1 MKKMVG
7 TLIVLMAVCGLIIS
21 PSALSKEKTFVLR
34 YGEGTPVTKKWSLQ
48 GTASRVFTEE
58 VAARSNGRIKVEIY
72 DRAQLGS
79 LESLVNQVRQG
90 LIQGTTAAD
99 GQFAPY
105 YPNVQIFGLPYLF
118 VDDVVA
124 WDVISS
130 PLAEKIR
137 EDMAQKT
144 GMRPVAW
151 YGQGF
156 RHYSNSKRPIKTV
169 ADMKGLK
176 IRTMNNPMHMQIVK
190 LLGASPTPISWS
202 EIYSAL
208 QTGVVDGQENSLPI
222 FRIPKLE
229 EVQKYIILDGH
240 VYGLMCLVINEKW
253 YQSLPDDLKAVIN
266 QSARVAETVQ
276 NGLSILQPS
285 RDIDELTAMGLEIYD
300 PPLEVK
306 EEFKALTHQP
316 AVEWLKKKI
325 DPAWVDAILAET
337 AKAEKRHGF

>member
-1 MKKMVG
+1 MILLLG
-7 TLIVLMAVCGLIIS
+7 IYGLIFC
-21 PSALSKEKTFVLR
+21 PAALSKEKTFVLK
-34 YGEGTPVTKKWSLQ
+34 YGEGVPVTKKWSMM
-48 GTASRVFTEE
+48 GTASRVFCEE
-58 VAARSNGRIKVEIY
+58 VAARSKGRIKVEMY
-72 DRAQLGS
+72 DRAQLGK

-90 LIQGTTAAD
+90 MIQGTTAAD

-124 WDVISS
+124 WDVISG

-137 EDMAQKT
+137 EEMAKKT

-156 RHYSNSKRPIKTV
+156 RHYSNSKRPVKTV

-190 LLGASPTPISWS
+190 LLGASPTPISFS
-202 EIYSAL
+202 ELYSAL
-208 QTGVVDGQENSLPI
+208 QTGVADGQENSLPV

-240 VYGLMCLVINEKW
+240 VYGLMGLVINEKW

-276 NGLSILQPS
+276 NALSILQPS
-285 RDIDELTAMGLEIYD
+285 REMEELTAMGIEIYD

-306 EEFKALTHQP
+306 KEFKALTHQP
-316 AVEWLKKKI
+316 AVDWLKKKI
-325 DPAWVDAILAET
+325 DPAWVDAVLAET